1 MGWTRNKSAI
11 APQPEE
17 PSLILWLMPGVVALM
32 IGVLL
37 FVLHASKML
46 GDLQAFDPWIIAA
59 SPLVFWFLAFC
70 LRGWFYNNA
79 FNQHQ
84 FESDEADYAQQQWVE
99 WAGRHLAV
107 LHCDVILPDPLTV
120 ARFIQAPA
128 DMEQHRQQARR
139 ISEGEVDGLTQ
150 LLKEARDALQRL
162 PADLPLNLILLTD
175 STLDISSLHSRM
187 SETWRRVMPEGF
199 PLPDLQIQRQQ
210 SLLALEAR
218 LKLPE
223 ISAELILIEQLN
235 GGDSYSDALAALLLT
250 TDDVTTKYRFKHSA
264 RLLRPMQVNREQ
276 QHEELALYFGT
287 QTQANSTQLIIG
299 DDDQRSCSFSE
310 VLSAS
315 DKTGSRWAPG
325 QVHWLEKYAGIS
337 GPFSPWVMA
346 AVTSSVVELYQL
358 DCMMLSNDGQQRF
371 ITTVTKGKQDE

>member
-46 GDLQAFDPWIIAA
+46 GDLQAFDPWVIAA

-70 LRGWFYNNA
+70 LRGWF
-79 FNQHQ
+79 
-84 FESDEADYAQQQWVE
+84 
-99 WAGRHLAV
+99 
-107 LHCDVILPDPLTV
+107 
-120 ARFIQAPA
+120 
-128 DMEQHRQQARR
+128 
-139 ISEGEVDGLTQ
+139 
-150 LLKEARDALQRL
+150 
-162 PADLPLNLILLTD
+162 
-175 STLDISSLHSRM
+175 
-187 SETWRRVMPEGF
+187 
-199 PLPDLQIQRQQ
+199 
-210 SLLALEAR
+210 
-218 LKLPE
+218 
-223 ISAELILIEQLN
+223 
-235 GGDSYSDALAALLLT
+235 YSDALAALLLT
-250 TDDVTTKYRFKHSA
+250 TDDVTTKYRFIHSA

-315 DKTGSRWAPG
+315 DNTGSRWAPG

-358 DCMMLSNDGQQRF
+358 DCLMLSNDGQQRF